1 MPNLMLHFKM
11 LFQGLLRLLM
21 VSVYCWLSAGF
32 QHTTVQHT
40 TVQHTTVQH
49 TTVQHCNHLHRNP
62 SPARWYLIPPTNF
75 TKQLTLSQ
83 CRVGE
88 RHGCQ
93 QGRLRCA
100 MAAEA
105 AAEVELHVLL
115 QCRQIWKI
123 VYSQLKTLRLGSV
136 DALLALQCE
145 V

>member
-1 MPNLMLHFKM
+1 
-11 LFQGLLRLLM
+11 
-21 VSVYCWLSAGF
+21 
-32 QHTTVQHT
+32 
-40 TVQHTTVQH
+40 
-49 TTVQHCNHLHRNP
+49 
-62 SPARWYLIPPTNF
+62 
-75 TKQLTLSQ
+75 
-83 CRVGE
+83 
-88 RHGCQ
+88 
-93 QGRLRCA
+93 